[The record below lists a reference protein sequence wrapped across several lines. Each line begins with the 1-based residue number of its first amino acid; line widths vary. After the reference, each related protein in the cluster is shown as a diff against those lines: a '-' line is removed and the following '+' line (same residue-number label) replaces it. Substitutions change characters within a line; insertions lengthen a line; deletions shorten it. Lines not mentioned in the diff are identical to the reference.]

1 MLPEYLNPIDKLR
14 CLATVSSTIVD
25 SINKFWKGI
34 NIDKEKLTING
45 DSMLMIYIFITIKA
59 RSNVHDLFA

>member
-1 MLPEYLNPIDKLR
+1 MIPEYLNPIDKLR
-14 CLATVSSTIVD
+14 CLATVSSTIVE

-34 NIDKEKLTING
+34 SVDKEKLTING

-59 RSNVHDLFA
+59 RTNVHDLFA